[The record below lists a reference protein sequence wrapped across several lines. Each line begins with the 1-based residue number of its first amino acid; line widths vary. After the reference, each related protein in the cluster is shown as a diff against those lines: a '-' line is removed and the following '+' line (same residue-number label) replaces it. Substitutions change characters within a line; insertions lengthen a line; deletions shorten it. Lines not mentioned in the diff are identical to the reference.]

1 MVDSAPFPADAA
13 ALRLAG
19 LGGAVAKERLL
30 RDGPNELSVARRK
43 TFFATLLHTVKE
55 PMVLLLLA
63 CSALYFSFGD
73 VREALLLAGSIGL
86 VIGITLVQER
96 KTERALEALKSLSSP
111 RASVIRDG
119 KATRVAA
126 REVVRGDV
134 LLLEEGDRVP
144 ADAVLLSATGL
155 RVDESLLTGES
166 VAVQKEAA
174 GHALPMQAPGGERSP
189 FVYAS
194 TLVVGGRGTAEV
206 QAVGMATQVGRIGRA
221 LETLSPGQNP
231 LTRQVSALVRVLGAA
246 AAVVCLAVVLIYGL
260 GRDEWRNGLL
270 AGLTLAMSLLPEEFP
285 VVMTLFLVLGAYRM
299 SKRQVLTRR
308 LAALETLGAATV
320 LCTDKTGTL
329 TENKLRVVK
338 LVAGLEGEVRDAAA
352 PATDVD
358 RELRAVAA
366 LACPPQSFDAVD
378 QAAVALGEPVL
389 GGLGLPPRAEVLR
402 EYPLSPGL
410 PVLAEARAVGGAVLI
425 AMKGSP
431 EAVASLCGRSAEE
444 LAKIHARVEAM
455 AAEGLKLLAVAR
467 AEVPAAALPEHLSEV
482 SFEYLGLLGI
492 EDPLR
497 AGVRE
502 AVDECRS
509 AGIRVLMITGDHP
522 RTALAIARQAGL
534 DAGACLSGGELDA
547 LSDEELATRLAA
559 VSVFA
564 RVTPLNKL
572 RLVKSLRASGEIVAM
587 TGDGVNDAPALRAA
601 HIGVAMGGRGT
612 DVAREAAD
620 LVVLD
625 DDFVSIVGA
634 VRSGRRIYANVQKSL
649 EYVLAVH
656 VPIAGM
662 GLIPLV
668 FGWPLLFTPVH
679 IVFLEL
685 IIDPACSIAFE
696 MEPEEANVMRRPPR
710 KSDARLLGA
719 KELFR
724 SALEGAVVLAAIVVT
739 FWVGLG
745 RHAGAAD
752 ARAIGFVTLILGNLT
767 LILMNRSRS
776 LSLWRT
782 LRRRNPVLWAI
793 VAGAL
798 GLLALTLYTPPLR
811 DLFQFSLLHGA
822 DLAVCGLA
830 WVCVAAL
837 LAALR
842 WFSRDRETGDPPRL
856 GSPGVR
862 APA

>member
-1 MVDSAPFPADAA
+1 MSDGVEAP
-13 ALRLAG
+13 AG
-19 LGGAVAKERLL
+19 LSSAEAKERLA
-30 RDGPNELSVARRK
+30 REGPNELTAARKR
-43 TFFATLLHTVKE
+43 TFFATLFHIVRE

-73 VREALLLAGSIGL
+73 LREAVLLAASIGL

-119 KATRVAA
+119 KASRISAG
-126 REVVRGDV
+126 EVVRGDV

-144 ADAVLLSATGL
+144 ADAVVLSASGL

-166 VAVQKEAA
+166 VAVTKQAA
-174 GHALPMQAPGGERSP
+174 PSALPMQSPGVEQSP

-194 TLVVGGRGTAEV
+194 TLVVGGRATGQV
-206 QAVGMATQVGRIGRA
+206 QATGSSTEVGKIGRA
-221 LETLSPGQNP
+221 LETLSAGQSP
-231 LTRQVSALVRVLGAA
+231 LNRQITVLVRTLGSA
-246 AAVVCLAVVLIYGL
+246 AAVVCVAVFLIYGF
-260 GRDEWRNGLL
+260 GQHAWRQGLL

-299 SKRQVLTRR
+299 SKRQVLARR
-308 LAALETLGAATV
+308 LAALETLGSATV

-338 LVAGLEGEVRDAAA
+338 LIAGPDGEARASGALSSAAERRLA
-352 PATDVD
+352 AT
-358 RELRAVAA
+358 AA

-378 QAAVALGEPVL
+378 QAAVAFGLESLGDP
-389 GGLGLPPRAEVLR
+389 GWPARGEVLH
-402 EYPLSPGL
+402 EYPLSPGA
-410 PVLAEARAVGGAVLI
+410 PVLTEARAVGDQILL

-431 EAVASLCGRSAEE
+431 EAVAARCGRSAAE

-455 AAEGLKLLAVAR
+455 AAEGLKMIAVAR
-467 AEVPAAALPEHLSEV
+467 AFVPQLPERLEEV
-482 SFEYLGLLGI
+482 TFELLGLLGL

-497 AGVRE
+497 AGVAE
-502 AVDECRS
+502 AVSECRA

-534 DAGACLSGGELDA
+534 DAEDCLSGAELDGLPDEA
-547 LSDEELATRLAA
+547 LAERLKT

-564 RVTPLNKL
+564 RVSPLNKL
-572 RLVKSLRASGEIVAM
+572 RLVKSLRAAGDVVAM

-634 VRSGRRIYANVQKSL
+634 VRSGRRIYDNLQKSL
-649 EYVLAVH
+649 GYVLAVH

-662 GLIPLV
+662 GLIPLL

-685 IIDPACSIAFE
+685 IIDPTCSIAFE
-696 MEPEEANVMRRPPR
+696 MEPEESNVMKRPPR
-710 KSDARLLGA
+710 AKDARLLGLKQIGWSVA
-719 KELFR
+719 
-724 SALEGAVVLAAIVVT
+724 EGAVVLAAMVVT
-739 FWVGLG
+739 FWVGLH
-745 RHAGAAD
+745 RHAGPAD
-752 ARAIGFVTLILGNLT
+752 ARAISFATLILGNVS

-776 LSLWRT
+776 RGLWQT
-782 LRRRNPVLWAI
+782 LRARNPAWWAI
-793 VAGAL
+793 LVGAL
-798 GLLALTLYTPPLR
+798 IVLALTLYVPPLR
-811 DLFQFSLLHGA
+811 DLFQFSLLHSS
-822 DLAVCGLA
+822 DLALCLGAWAGLFT
-830 WVCVAAL
+830 V
-837 LAALR
+837 LAVLR
-842 WFSRDRETGDPPRL
+842 GLSRDRGRREVR
-856 GSPGVR
+856 PGR
-862 APA
+862 RQPDLRIQT